1 LTKLPLDE
9 VFKKFYKKKENI
21 MLKIDT
27 QGYEWEVLQGSK
39 KSLGKIKAIQ
49 VELSFEDLYK
59 NQKNYIVCE
68 S

>member
-1 LTKLPLDE
+1 
-9 VFKKFYKKKENI
+9 

-49 VELSFEDLYK
+49 VELSFEDLYQ
-59 NQKNYIVCE
+59 NQKIG
-68 S
+68 